1 LRERGANTME
11 DKCIITAAVTG
22 GDTVPSQSP
31 YLPITPKE
39 IADEAVRCA
48 EAGAAVVHV
57 HARDPETGEPSS
69 GLELFEEILT
79 SIKGKSDV
87 VICPTTGG
95 NALMSL
101 EERLRLLPKFK
112 PEMATFNMG
121 TMNYPAHFIVESYD
135 RRGKTF
141 KYEWERPY
149 LESTKDAVFKN
160 SFQDLEYIIELMNE
174 NDVKPECEIYDLGMI
189 YNTAYLV
196 KKKILQKPLQIQFVL
211 GVLGGASSEPGVLH
225 YLKGI
230 ADEQFG
236 KEQYTW
242 SIIGAGYPQEFH
254 LAALAAIMGGNI
266 RVGMEDNLRI
276 GRDQY
281 AKSNVEL
288 VEKAVK
294 ITQLLDREIANP
306 DDARHILNLK
316 GKEKVNF

>member
-1 LRERGANTME
+1 MK

-149 LESTKDAVFKN
+149 LESTKDAIFKN

-211 GVLGGASSEPGVLH
+211 GVLGGAGAEPGVLH

-281 AKSNVEL
+281 AKSNAEL